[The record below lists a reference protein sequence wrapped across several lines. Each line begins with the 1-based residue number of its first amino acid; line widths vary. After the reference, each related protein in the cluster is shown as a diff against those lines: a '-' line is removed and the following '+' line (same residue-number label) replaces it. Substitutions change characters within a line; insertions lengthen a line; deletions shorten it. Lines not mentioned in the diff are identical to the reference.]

1 MFENPTKLWQMAL
14 DWWQAE
20 ALPLVDRAWIAT
32 RDAGLSPEGVLTAAA
47 TVVALGIVLLMLGQ
61 RRRRIRPRVEL
72 SRATRGPRWLGYIAA
87 VLLVGGFGTWAYG
100 ARLASAAIASGVV
113 SPDGYR
119 KTIQHLEGGIVRTIH
134 VKEGD
139 VVAAG
144 DPLVTLDDT
153 QALARRQELRD
164 RYIDL
169 RALEAR
175 LLAEMQGR
183 DAITIPA
190 ELLAF
195 PAADYARAI
204 DDQRALF
211 TSRRASQNG
220 REQILD
226 QRVKQ
231 VDEQIAGLSEMI
243 VAEEEQIGLLEQEA
257 ASVKQLYDKGLERLP
272 RLLELQREAASV
284 EAQRAANR
292 AAIAQNRQLIGETQM
307 QLLALRDEIVESV
320 SEDLSK
326 VRGELAELAS
336 QLASRE
342 DVLARTVVTAP
353 IAGTVMHV
361 RVTTVSGVVKS
372 GEPILE
378 IVPEGSKLVIDARLR
393 PLDIDAVHPGM
404 PARVILTAF
413 RQRNLP
419 QIHGVLRSIS
429 ADSLID
435 ERTGSA
441 YFLAKVEVDRASLD
455 ALGEGIRMLP
465 GMPAEI
471 MLMGDEQTLLDYL
484 VSPITASLDHSFR
497 Q

>member
-1 MFENPTKLWQMAL
+1 MFESPTKLWQMAL

-20 ALPLVDRAWIAT
+20 VPPLVDQARIAT
-32 RDAGLSPEGVLTAAA
+32 RDAGYSPEGVLIAVGA
-47 TVVALGIVLLMLGQ
+47 VLALGVLLLLVGK

-72 SRATRGPRWLGYIAA
+72 SRTTRGPRWLGYVAA
-87 VLLVGGFGTWAYG
+87 LLLVGGFGTWAYG
-100 ARLASAAIASGVV
+100 ARLASAATAPGVV

-119 KTIQHLEGGIVRTIH
+119 KTIQHLEGGIVREIH

-153 QALARRQELRD
+153 QALARWQELRD

-175 LLAEMQGR
+175 LIAEMQGL
-183 DAITIPA
+183 DAIAVPA

-195 PAADYARAI
+195 PAADYDRAVE
-204 DDQRALF
+204 DQRALF
-211 TSRRASQNG
+211 TSRRASQSG
-220 REQILD
+220 RDLILQ

-231 VDEQIAGLSEMI
+231 VEEQIAGLTEMI
-243 VAEEEQIGLLEQEA
+243 AAEDEQIGLLEQEA

-284 EAQRAANR
+284 VAERAANR
-292 AAIAQNRQLIGETQM
+292 AAIAQNHQLIGETRM

-326 VRGELAELAS
+326 VRGELAELSS
-336 QLASRE
+336 QMNSRE

-361 RVTTVSGVVKS
+361 RVTTISGVVRS

-378 IVPEGSKLVIDARLR
+378 IVPDGSKLVIDARLR

-404 PARVILTAF
+404 PARVILSAY

-419 QIHGVLRSIS
+419 QIRGVLLSIS
-429 ADSLID
+429 ADSLTD
-435 ERTGSA
+435 ERTGA
-441 YFLAKVEVDRASLD
+441 PYFLAKVEVDRASLD
-455 ALGEGIRMLP
+455 ALGAEIRMLP

-471 MLMGDEQTLLDYL
+471 MLMGDEQTLLEYL
-484 VSPITASLDHSFR
+484 ASPITASLDHSFR